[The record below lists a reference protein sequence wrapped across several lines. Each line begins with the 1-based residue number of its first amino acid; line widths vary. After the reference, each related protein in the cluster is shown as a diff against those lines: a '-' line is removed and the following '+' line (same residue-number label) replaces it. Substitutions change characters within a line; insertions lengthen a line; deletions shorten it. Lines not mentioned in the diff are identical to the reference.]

1 MKWFEV
7 LIYTLWLVIAWK
19 VFWKVNGD
27 ETKKE
32 KIIKFYVFTLIAT
45 LFLAIF
51 IGLFLE
57 K

>member
-1 MKWFEV
+1 MKWLEV

-19 VFWKVNGD
+19 VFYKANGD
-27 ETKKE
+27 EIKKE

-45 LFLAIF
+45 LLLAIF